1 MLEFVGAMN
10 AKLMDMDEKLDAL
23 GSAVGAM
30 HEDVRRL
37 AGRPVVEVYNEWSQ
51 RTMKSLGSQLPT
63 EGA

>member
-23 GSAVGAM
+23 GSAVEAM

-37 AGRPVVEVYNEWSQ
+37 AGRPMVEVYNEWSQ
-51 RTMKSLGSQLPT
+51 RTMKSLGSQLPS